1 MSLVTVI
8 PSAVRTSDG
17 SADFGGW
24 TPDLPLAVQLDVTA
38 VSGTSPTLALHVE
51 QTFDGVNWASFGF
64 GPINNVDSAGVYHVV
79 VEDAPGAT
87 GIYRLRWVLGGTT
100 PSFTFSAIVHAE
112 P

>member
-1 MSLVTVI
+1 MSLIPIV
-8 PSAVRTSDG
+8 PSAVHTSDG

-64 GPINNVDSAGVYHVV
+64 GPFNGIDAVGAYRLV
-79 VEDAPGAT
+79 VEDVPGVT
-87 GIYRLRWVLGGTT
+87 GLYRVRWALGGTS
-100 PSFTFSAIVHAE
+100 PSFTFGVIVGSK